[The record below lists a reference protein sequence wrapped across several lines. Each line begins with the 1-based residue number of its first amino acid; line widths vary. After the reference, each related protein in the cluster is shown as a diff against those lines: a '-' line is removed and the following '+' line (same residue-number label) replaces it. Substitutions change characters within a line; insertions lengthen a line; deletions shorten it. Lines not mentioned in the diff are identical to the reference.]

1 VRGVTFTDMT
11 VKVCGGTGCE
21 EEERLV
27 QQGYCKDTNRSAGG
41 LVGLSLRGEQ
51 ENKRVRD

>member
-1 VRGVTFTDMT
+1 MRGVTFTDMT